1 VHIRCSFLSE
11 SLMIMHLIKVL
22 LVQVVV
28 VESLRR
34 NGGMVFP
41 RLIEGSH
48 QAQKI
53 PPLQKTGQKH
63 VI

>member
-1 VHIRCSFLSE
+1 VHIRSSFLSQ

-48 QAQKI
+48 QAQ
-53 PPLQKTGQKH
+53 
-63 VI
+63 